1 VDAAFGNIANMDF
14 GVRHRGS
21 AGHERCI
28 ADQRGMKDVDVEVE
42 YIELIGLS
50 ANLVEHGHVIGQV
63 IPHHRIE
70 TQGHVTA
77 TNKPGRRF
85 RVAASKKRDVMPLA
99 DEFLGMNAFLP
110 AQM

>member
-21 AGHERCI
+21 AGHEN
-28 ADQRGMKDVDVEVE
+28 QRGMKDVDVEVE